1 MTDDAVVQ
9 QVGERPWVSWWRVL
23 RIVLA
28 AGWVVWAGLAWWAA
42 PREASAAQARA
53 DLAGGHVTSY
63 EWGDDWENT
72 NGRLFPADSRLRS
85 SGSAGPIFLW
95 HTDDGRTHYVVLD
108 DGATSYPPA
117 ATENGQEYSG
127 PEAQALG
134 VAVQAYQDRGTPAEP
149 PTKAILAGLAIAGSL
164 LVLGVLVSAPAP
176 VIGTRWFWFWVLTG
190 TPFGLGLLVWLA
202 RERPWSPRAEPREKP
217 FRWYAGIGL
226 AFVGGLLI
234 LLATWGL
241 HSLLG
246 DALIP
251 DPA

>member
-1 MTDDAVVQ
+1 MTGDAVVQ
-9 QVGERPWVSWWRVL
+9 QVGGRPWVSWWRML
-23 RIVLA
+23 RIALL
-28 AGWVVWAGLAWWAA
+28 AGWVAWACLAWWAA

-63 EWGDDWENT
+63 EWGDDWEHD
-72 NGRLFPADSRLRS
+72 GGPILPVDVRLRS

-95 HTDDGRTHYVVLD
+95 HTGDGRTHYTVLD

-117 ATENGQEYSG
+117 TAENGLEYSG
-127 PEAQALG
+127 PQAQALG
-134 VAVQAYQDRGTPAEP
+134 LAVQAYQDRGAPPEP
-149 PTKAILAGLAIAGSL
+149 PTKTIMAGLAIAGSL
-164 LVLGVLVSAPAP
+164 LVLGVLVSAPGP

-190 TPFGLGLLVWLA
+190 VPFGLGLLAWLA

-217 FRWYAGIGL
+217 YRWYVGIGL
-226 AFVGGLLI
+226 AFLSGLLI
-234 LLATWGL
+234 SLATWGL
-241 HSLLG
+241 HSLFG